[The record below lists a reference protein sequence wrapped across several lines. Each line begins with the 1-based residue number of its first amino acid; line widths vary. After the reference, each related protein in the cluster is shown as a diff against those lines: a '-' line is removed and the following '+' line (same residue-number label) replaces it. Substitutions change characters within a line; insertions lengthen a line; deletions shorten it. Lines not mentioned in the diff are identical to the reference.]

1 MANVA
6 SKEPVADEA
15 SEVEALYDHATTDF
29 DFDFSRVQIPKGPI
43 GEDEAEALADQLY
56 AAMSR

>member
-1 MANVA
+1 MSVRKFLMEGRSNT
-6 SKEPVADEA
+6 
-15 SEVEALYDHATTDF
+15 Y
-29 DFDFSRVQIPKGPI
+29 FDFSKVEILKGPI